1 MRVSRVIF
9 KTPQGI
15 STSFWNSDTMNEE
28 AFALFLKRKGKKQH
42 VIERNLKAVA
52 RFGEYLQVE
61 RNTLLEDASVEDI
74 QAYVKKMEDEK
85 KSAKGPLYTLMNYF
99 AFTKDDE
106 LLECARLLRKERTR
120 KTRRMFLIKDFLD
133 VDHKHVE
140 KLADIGIKNVEHM
153 LEAGKTKCQRSQLA
167 QQLDIPEAAILELVK
182 LSDLTR
188 LGYVKA
194 KLSRLYYNAG
204 LDSPQKIAQFE
215 PDELHAFFQKFVKD
229 SGWDGMVPNPKDL
242 VHNIESARKLKPVVE
257 D

>member
-1 MRVSRVIF
+1 
-9 KTPQGI
+9 
-15 STSFWNSDTMNEE
+15 MNEE

-42 VIERNLKAVA
+42 VIKRNLEAVV
-52 RFGEYLQVE
+52 RFSEYLQAE
-61 RNTLLEDASVEDI
+61 RGKSLENAAVKDI
-74 QAYVKKMEDEK
+74 EAYVKKMEDEK
-85 KSAKGPLYTLMNYF
+85 KSAKGPLYALMNYF
-99 AFTKDDE
+99 AFTKYDG
-106 LLECARLLRKERTR
+106 LLDCARLLRKERTH
-120 KTRRMFLIKDFLD
+120 KTRRMFLIKNFLD
-133 VDHKHVE
+133 IDPEHVK
-140 KLADIGIKNVEHM
+140 KLADMGIKHVEHM
-153 LEAGKTKCQRSQLA
+153 LEAGKAKSQRAQLA

-215 PDELHAFFQKFVKD
+215 PDELHAFFEKFVKD

-242 VHNIESARKLKPVVE
+242 VHNIESARTLKPVVE